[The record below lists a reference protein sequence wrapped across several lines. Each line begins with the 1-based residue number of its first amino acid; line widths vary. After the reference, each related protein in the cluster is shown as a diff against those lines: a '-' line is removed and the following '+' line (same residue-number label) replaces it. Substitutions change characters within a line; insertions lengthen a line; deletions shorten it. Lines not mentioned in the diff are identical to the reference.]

1 MKRIV
6 WCVAVM
12 MLLVCVGAWALA
24 EEGDYSTG
32 HYRVGGYYEYNLLED
47 G

>member
-24 EEGDYSTG
+24 EEGVRPPFVRGDA
-32 HYRVGGYYEYNLLED
+32 RR
-47 G
+47 